1 MSMIITPRKLKAC
14 VKQTKGKINT
24 SYLFI
29 IFNLTFFLLFFS
41 LQQQIEELS
50 QTLGAKGKEIV
61 DLAAKVSGLEKDL
74 LEQEQ
79 VLASAQSNSEE
90 SFKQR
95 ILDSEKQVADLT
107 KKCKLFE
114 KQIEISE
121 EVRKNESKE
130 AVGASEAAENVKK
143 ELERRIRDL
152 EDERKRLQNETDAL
166 ESAASISAAHRKVCI
181 RFFLLCFF
189 YFN

>member
-1 MSMIITPRKLKAC
+1 MIITPRKLKAC